1 MVLFLDAKLI
11 VKCFKGNCEDCIKRK
26 NGKIICRKLGMEEPV
41 FTDDGKG
48 VVVFVKTNNA
58 RAYCRKYER
67 YER

>member
-1 MVLFLDAKLI
+1 
-11 VKCFKGNCEDCIKRK
+11 
-26 NGKIICRKLGMEEPV
+26 MEEPV